1 MTTDHLT
8 TALRNCAAGIYPLE
22 AGVALLISHGT
33 FLHRDDFTA
42 QFITCG
48 TSGDIPM
55 AAIDWE
61 AAITAQRVGE
71 LPCSGGERRVLEL
84 SASLAAGIPVS
95 LRDTI
100 TGLDDNNVARLLAA
114 IRHASGNRPTLTGA
128 LSNNPAQPTGNWFD
142 LRSIPIHFNHGPGK
156 IDS

>member
-8 TALRNCAAGIYPLE
+8 TALRACAAGIYPLE

-128 LSNNPAQPTGNWFD
+128 LSNNPAQPTGN
-142 LRSIPIHFNHGPGK
+142 
-156 IDS
+156 

>member
-1 MTTDHLT
+1 MTTDDLT
-8 TALRNCAAGIYPLE
+8 TALRNCATGLYPLE
-22 AGVALLISHGT
+22 AGTELLISNCT
-33 FLHRDDFTA
+33 FLHRDDFTSR
-42 QFITCG
+42 FITCG
-48 TSGDIPM
+48 TNGSTPM
-55 AAIDWE
+55 AAIDWD
-61 AAITAQRVGE
+61 AAITALANGS
-71 LPCSGGERRVLEL
+71 LPCSGGERRILQL
-84 SASLAAGIPVS
+84 SASLAAGTPVS
-95 LRDTI
+95 LRDTV